1 MPLPLR
7 TPTLH
12 PFHTPLAIV
21 SLLGML
27 LAASTRADDA
37 KGEAGVTED
46 PSGGLHGTLA
56 TVRKPLKTFALP
68 VTGEIR
74 DLCITPDAKRLVL
87 HELASKKDGS
97 RVSRVSVMD
106 LATDKVTLLQ
116 EWPSMAMKRLL
127 AVAPDGKSVVLEE
140 LKDGAAGRYDLE
152 TGKKIQRYDTP
163 QDKPVGSLQVSPDG
177 KRMSGSSRDFG
188 AVYWNLD
195 DGSVHHAALD
205 FTSNKS
211 GFYVYPLCDRTTLLV
226 IALPAKQ
233 DAPSKLV
240 LVEPENG
247 KTTDLT
253 EISENFD
260 VRFDAT
266 GKTLLIFRQQDPAQV
281 AWTGIDVWDVA
292 TAKLARTIKLKPP
305 MSSLALT
312 LTRDSRHLFLHQYM
326 MQQAVV
332 WDLQSAKPLGT
343 VGPELGGFTAFS
355 ITPDGNKL
363 IGVFGSW
370 VEGALQ
376 ADKIGLFDT
385 SPLLR

>member
-116 EWPSMAMKRLL
+116 EWPSLWT
-127 AVAPDGKSVVLEE
+127 VAAEPSISALRPKHCSPCRYKITSLTNVL
-140 LKDGAAGRYDLE
+140 
-152 TGKKIQRYDTP
+152 
-163 QDKPVGSLQVSPDG
+163 
-177 KRMSGSSRDFG
+177 
-188 AVYWNLD
+188 
-195 DGSVHHAALD
+195 
-205 FTSNKS
+205 
-211 GFYVYPLCDRTTLLV
+211 
-226 IALPAKQ
+226 
-233 DAPSKLV
+233 
-240 LVEPENG
+240 
-247 KTTDLT
+247 
-253 EISENFD
+253 
-260 VRFDAT
+260 
-266 GKTLLIFRQQDPAQV
+266 
-281 AWTGIDVWDVA
+281 
-292 TAKLARTIKLKPP
+292 TANRECH
-305 MSSLALT
+305 S
-312 LTRDSRHLFLHQYM
+312 
-326 MQQAVV
+326 
-332 WDLQSAKPLGT
+332 
-343 VGPELGGFTAFS
+343 
-355 ITPDGNKL
+355 
-363 IGVFGSW
+363 
-370 VEGALQ
+370 
-376 ADKIGLFDT
+376 
-385 SPLLR
+385 